1 MSRKT
6 PRKTPRK
13 TRPTPRFG
21 RRTAAARPSSTD
33 AVLSAFALRDS
44 EQEEDRRRL
53 RTMLLIAAGAHL
65 VLFFIH
71 LPALAPT
78 FEAEAA
84 EPVYVYPV
92 QPLPKFK
99 VEKPPPEHTEPR
111 PELPTIPVPE
121 YLVPEIVREPE
132 LPPLDL
138 TDDLPPLNADFE
150 IPNPPPV
157 VAPTVAPAPG
167 PIYVTGEVVP
177 PEALFAPRPQ
187 YTEPARRVRLE
198 GTVILEA
205 VIDQQGAVTGL
216 EVLKPMPLGLTE
228 AALAAAKQWR
238 FRPATLRREP
248 VSVYWRLTVT
258 FQLR

>member
-1 MSRKT
+1 MSRNT
-6 PRKTPRK
+6 
-13 TRPTPRFG
+13 
-21 RRTAAARPSSTD
+21 RRTSRSGHRSGATPPSSTD

-44 EQEEDRRRL
+44 EHQEDRRRL

-71 LPALAPT
+71 LPALSPG
-78 FEAEAA
+78 FEVEAA

-92 QPLPKFK
+92 QPLPKLK
-99 VEKPPPEHTEPR
+99 REEPKPVDTEPR

-121 YLVPEIVREPE
+121 YLVPEIVRVPE

-138 TDDLPPLNADFE
+138 TAELPVTADFE
-150 IPNPPPV
+150 IPSPPPV
-157 VAPTVAPAPG
+157 IAPTVAPAFG
-167 PIYVTGEVVP
+167 PIQVTGEVVP
-177 PEALFAPRPQ
+177 PAALFAPRPQ

-198 GTVILEA
+198 GTVILQA
-205 VIDQQGAVTGL
+205 VIDRQGAVTDL

-238 FRPATLRREP
+238 FRPATLRQQP
-248 VSVYWRLTVT
+248 VSVYWRLSVT
-258 FQLR
+258 FKLQ

>member
-6 PRKTPRK
+6 PRTSRSRHRTGTTP
-13 TRPTPRFG
+13 
-21 RRTAAARPSSTD
+21 PSSAD

-44 EQEEDRRRL
+44 ERQEDRRRL
-53 RTMLLIAAGAHL
+53 RTMLLIAVGAHL

-78 FEAEAA
+78 FEVEAA
-84 EPVYVYPV
+84 EPIYVYPV
-92 QPLPKFK
+92 QPMPKFK
-99 VEKPPPEHTEPR
+99 VEKPPPVHTEPR

-138 TDDLPPLNADFE
+138 TDLPPLPADFE
-150 IPNPPPV
+150 IPSPPPV
-157 VAPTVAPAPG
+157 VAPTVAAAVG

-205 VIDQQGAVTGL
+205 VIDRQGAVTEL

-228 AALAAAKQWR
+228 AALVAAKQWR